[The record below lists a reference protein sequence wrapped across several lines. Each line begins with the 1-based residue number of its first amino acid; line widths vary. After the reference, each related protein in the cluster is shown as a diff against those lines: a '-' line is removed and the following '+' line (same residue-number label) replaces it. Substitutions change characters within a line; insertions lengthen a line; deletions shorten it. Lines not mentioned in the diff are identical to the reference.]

1 MVGGGGAVV
10 HGTALFCKAESGT
23 CAGASVGDS
32 AMTGAGRTRFPV
44 RAKPD
49 RMSSMLIE
57 TKTIRL
63 RLDDRFTS
71 QLVDF
76 EGGSV
81 WIAQGAGVPP
91 LALFNF
97 ALSEK
102 TDFFEELGSSL
113 PEGEHEGDDQADR
126 YRAAVIAYFDMKAEG
141 AIAWEDSTVD
151 IGGRL
156 AFVRTSEMVMPQYGE
171 ETVFRLFVNVPL
183 DDEFCQEFSAVC
195 RPSQREEFE
204 PLFWQAIHSA
214 EFLEGRV
221 EAIRIQEEARA
232 DMYARVDAA
241 IEKAEELSARVSPGA
256 PPLAEEA
263 APTFEPFAPP
273 SDGSSLFRLGDFQLQ
288 FVEEETSV
296 GTTSFTHQFGFTL
309 VGRVVDPTAASKGR
323 LTSEYNEAGEIQFP
337 IYFSGGYG
345 TGNGPEA
352 RLEFEEDKCQSP
364 YINASIK
371 GTEYGLRFSGL
382 VEITD
387 GWVSVRGRLACS
399 YDSEQPAFD
408 VEVRRPFA
416 AGDIDWTQYTFASL
430 AEVESAPPEV
440 VRFAAFKNADLDEI
454 PDSLLR
460 CKQLERLS
468 IPSRGGGGAA
478 PLAVPSALCELTQLT
493 HLDLSGRQLDSL
505 PECVGDL
512 HQLETLNLSDCG
524 LSQLPDEIW
533 RLPRLQYLFLSEN
546 RLATVPEN
554 VELPALYSLDVQ
566 DSLLRTI
573 PASLAAQPK
582 LRTLKLTGNPLDS
595 VPDVFNDCAAA
606 LELPIE
612 DKRRLLDYEYRGADG
627 RGTGT
632 WDEDAFYIRSDSA
645 RARAASDWL
654 AASELAPHADAL
666 QFLLK
671 RSVGLA
677 EAGEEDY
684 GVVGGHRFGG
694 MPDLPPTI
702 PYPRFSGDNTPLAY
716 EFIGQLNC
724 EELAPLQ
731 DYLPRTGM
739 LYFFLSTMHDLYGG
753 DSSRAARVLYFDGSV
768 TALGSGKDLHLAK
781 DEYYEMTEDA
791 YPALKVVAAPLT
803 SAPEFYAARQNPH
816 LFRGPAAQLREAVE
830 EIDGLREYE
839 GFDDLSVGGPFG
851 FEVNAYAFTQHE
863 DPEHQVSLHQKGV
876 PEDWTVLLKVGSRGG
891 FMWGDAG
898 DLSYVI
904 HKSDLAKG
912 DFSNVHC
919 TLESS

>member
-1 MVGGGGAVV
+1 
-10 HGTALFCKAESGT
+10 
-23 CAGASVGDS
+23 
-32 AMTGAGRTRFPV
+32 
-44 RAKPD
+44 
-49 RMSSMLIE
+49 MSIMLIE

-76 EGGSV
+76 EGGSAWV
-81 WIAQGAGVPP
+81 SQGAGVPP
-91 LALFNF
+91 LAIFNF

-102 TDFFEELGSSL
+102 VDILEEFGSSL
-113 PEGEHEGDDQADR
+113 PEGEGEGVDRAAR

-141 AIAWEDSTVD
+141 ATAWENSTVD
-151 IGGRL
+151 IGGRV

-171 ETVFRLFVNVPL
+171 EAVFRLFVNVPL

-195 RPSQREEFE
+195 RPSQRGEFE
-204 PLFWQAIHSA
+204 PLFWQAIYSA
-214 EFLEGRV
+214 EFLEGRA
-221 EAIRIQEEARA
+221 EAIQIQEAARA
-232 DMYARVDAA
+232 DMYAAVDAA
-241 IEKAEELSARVSPGA
+241 IEKAEGLSARVSSGA

-273 SDGSSLFRLGDFQLQ
+273 SDGSSLFRLGDFEFE

-309 VGRVVDPTAASKGR
+309 VGKVADPTAASKGR
-323 LTSEYNEAGEIQFP
+323 LTSENNKAGEIQFP

-345 TGNGPEA
+345 TGSGPEA
-352 RLEFEEDKCQSP
+352 RLEFEEDKCNEP

-399 YDSEQPAFD
+399 YDRAQPAFD

-440 VRFAAFKNADLDEI
+440 VRFAAFKNADLGEI
-454 PDSLLR
+454 PESLLR
-460 CKQLERLS
+460 CKELKRLS
-468 IPSRGGGGAA
+468 IPSRGGAGAA
-478 PLAVPSALCELTQLT
+478 PFAVPSTLGELTQLT

-512 HQLETLNLSDCG
+512 HQLETLNLGGCG
-524 LSQLPDEIW
+524 LSQLPDKIW
-533 RLPRLQYLFLSEN
+533 RLPRLQYLFLDGN
-546 RLATVPEN
+546 RLALIPESID
-554 VELPALYSLDVQ
+554 LPGLYSLDVQ
-566 DSLLRTI
+566 KSLLRTI

-595 VPDVFNDCAAA
+595 VPDVFNDCAVT
-606 LELPIE
+606 LELPIK

-627 RGTGT
+627 KGTVN
-632 WDEDAFYIRSDSA
+632 WDEDAFYVRSDPE
-645 RARAASDWL
+645 RARAAADWL
-654 AASELAPHADAL
+654 AASELAAHAEAL
-666 QFLLK
+666 HFLLK
-671 RSVGLA
+671 RGVGLA
-677 EAGEEDY
+677 EAGGEDY

-702 PYPRFSGDNTPLAY
+702 SYPRFSGDDGPLAY
-716 EFIGQLNC
+716 EFIGQINC

-739 LYFFLSTMHDLYGG
+739 LYFFLSTIHDLYGG
-753 DSSRAARVLYFDGSV
+753 DSSRAARVLHFDGPA
-768 TALGSGKDLHLAK
+768 TDLRSGRDQHVAK

-803 SAPEFYAARQNPH
+803 SPPEFFAARQNPH
-816 LFRGPAAQLREAVE
+816 LFRGPAAELRGAVE
-830 EIDGLREYE
+830 DMDGLREYD
-839 GFDDLSVGGPFG
+839 GFDDLSAGGPFG

-876 PEDWTVLLKVGSRGG
+876 PEDWTILLKVGSRGG